1 MILIAFKE
9 VNKLNRTF
17 LPLLFPLSNINKTK
31 LVVVFYF
38 AGMWTIRVGVSQ
50 APKIFLFF
58 LLFIRSLSCTCVTE
72 CIVFIDTGPD
82 FLVPN
87 DRIRSV

>member
-58 LLFIRSLSCTCVTE
+58 FVIHKIAFMYVC
-72 CIVFIDTGPD
+72 
-82 FLVPN
+82 
-87 DRIRSV
+87 DRMHCFY